1 MIYTF
6 GTLEL
11 DLDTRE
17 LRAEDRVIPLG
28 PKPFDLLALLVAKQG
43 AVVTKDELYEQLW
56 PDTYVSEWALTSA
69 VKLARRGLR
78 EAGLSPSDGVAL
90 KTVHGRGFRFV
101 GDVREGGA
109 GAETVVPPVISPA
122 ATEAGLVGR
131 GGELEEL
138 RRVLDA
144 AARGEPQTAV
154 VVGEAGIGKTA
165 LVDAFLEG
173 ARTGGARVAVGQAV
187 EHYGRGQPYLPV
199 LEAWGRLLHGV
210 HRDEFRPALEDLA
223 PSWLAHLPGE
233 SEGGIGAPALSAI
246 GRSSDRMLREM
257 GALVE
262 ATTKEHP
269 LVVVLEDLHWS
280 DHATIELLVYL
291 MQRRAPARVL
301 WLLSYRPSE
310 LPVEGGALRGVV
322 SGLGGRGRGV
332 ELKLGA
338 LGRDDV
344 GAYLRQRFGGASV
357 DDEVAQSLYART
369 EGHPLF
375 LSNLVDVGLR
385 EGTIRATDA
394 SVTLAG
400 DLHALVPSDLH
411 KMLDAR
417 IASLPEEECTLLENA
432 SAAGVEF
439 SAALL
444 AASLERPLEVVE
456 EACERLAWRE
466 LFLEDADVEQW
477 PDGTVAG
484 RFRFVHSLY
493 REVLYARLASA
504 RRVRAHRAMAERK
517 EQAFGGSTADVSA
530 ELAEHFERARDPA
543 RAIRYR
549 REAAGVAA
557 ARHAH
562 REAGFHLEK
571 ALGSA
576 VQLPGDE
583 RGPMELELLLER
595 VGRLRS
601 ARSFGDGDPEAF
613 LERALPL
620 ARDFGSDQQRVR
632 LLTALSSVRLT
643 GGDTSQATAFAEEA
657 LARSQGLDAVDQ
669 MEAHLAVGA
678 VLSPLEDYRGSE
690 EHFRAAL
697 ELYDE
702 DAAAQHRVR
711 YGDADPGVR
720 SEMWLASVLQT
731 QGHIDAARDAHD
743 AGLARAEGLGHPL
756 SQSWAWLMSALFL
769 LSRSEREA
777 AEEALDR
784 SNAIAQAE
792 GFDAELTMV
801 DLAQGWTSLLRG
813 DLPGAVAALEGAVA
827 RYREVGALLPEPVG
841 MMLLGV
847 AHGFAGRAEESS
859 TLFDEARE
867 RARAT
872 GQPGVERLARR
883 NRVMVQS
890 VMGVADPTEAETE
903 LLALLEGDRAAGD
916 RTGELAT
923 ANLLAALRL
932 REGDPE
938 GARAVLEPVSRSF
951 REGRSLPSLV
961 EAEGLL
967 GQVEREPASDTR

>member
-17 LRAEDRVIPLG
+17 LRADDRVIPLG
-28 PKPFDLLALLVAKQG
+28 PKPFDLLALLVARQG

-78 EAGLSPSDGVAL
+78 EAGVSPSDGVAL

-101 GDVREGGA
+101 GDVRQGEA
-109 GAETVVPPVISPA
+109 GHEVGTLSAPSPA
-122 ATEAGLVGR
+122 AAEVGLVGR
-131 GGELEEL
+131 NGELQEL

-144 AARGEPQTAV
+144 ASRGEPQTAV

-199 LEAWGRLLHGV
+199 LDAWGRLLHGV
-210 HRDEFRPALEDLA
+210 HREEFRPALEDLA
-223 PSWLAHLPGE
+223 PSWLVHLPGE

-257 GALVE
+257 GAVVD

-291 MQRRAPARVL
+291 MQRRSPARVL

-310 LPVEGGALRGVV
+310 LPVEGGALRGVT
-322 SGLGGRGRGV
+322 SALGGRGRGV

-357 DDEVAQSLYART
+357 DAELTQSLFSRT

-375 LSNLVDVGLR
+375 LSNLIDVALR
-385 EGTIRATDA
+385 EGAIQAQDE
-394 SVTLAG
+394 SMTLVG
-400 DLHALVPSDLH
+400 DLSAIVPSDLH

-417 IASLPEEECTLLENA
+417 IASLPDEERMLLENA
-432 SAAGVEF
+432 SAAGAEF

-444 AASLERPLEVVE
+444 AASLDRPLEEVE
-456 EACERLAWRE
+456 AACERLAWRE

-493 REVLYARLASA
+493 RDVLYARLASA

-517 EQAFGGSTADVSA
+517 EKAFGARTADVSA

-543 RAIRYR
+543 RAIPYR
-549 REAAGVAA
+549 REAARVAA

-562 REAGFHLEK
+562 RESGFHLEH
-571 ALGSA
+571 ALTSA
-576 VQLPGDE
+576 TQLPEHD
-583 RGPMELELLLER
+583 RPALELELLLER
-595 VGRLRS
+595 VGQLRS
-601 ARSFGDGDPEAF
+601 ARSFGDGDPDSY

-620 ARDFGSDQQRVR
+620 SRGFGSEQQRVR
-632 LLTALSSVRLT
+632 LLTALSSLRLT
-643 GGDTSQATAFAEEA
+643 AGEVSQATAFAKEA
-657 LARSQGLDAVDQ
+657 LERSRELDAVDR

-678 VLSPLEDYRGSE
+678 VLNPVE
-690 EHFRAAL
+690 EYDASADHFRAAF
-697 ELYDE
+697 ELYE
-702 DAAAQHRVR
+702 PEAAAEHRAR

-720 SEMWLASVLQT
+720 SQMWLASVLQT
-731 QGHIDAARDAHD
+731 RGHIDAARAAHD
-743 AGLARAEGLGHPL
+743 AGLALAESLGHPL

-769 LSRSEREA
+769 LTRSERDA
-777 AEEALDR
+777 AEEALVR

-792 GFDAELTMV
+792 GFDAELTIV
-801 DLAQGWTSLLRG
+801 ELARGWIALFRG
-813 DLPGAVAALEGAVA
+813 DLGAAIPALEGVVE
-827 RYREVGALLPEPVG
+827 RYREVGARLPEPLG
-841 MMLLGV
+841 MILLGV
-847 AHGFAGRAEESS
+847 AYGFSGRAAESAE
-859 TLFDEARE
+859 TFREARE
-867 RARAT
+867 RAQRT
-872 GQPGVERLARR
+872 EQSGVDRLARR

-890 VMGVADPTEAETE
+890 LMGSVDPSAAEKE
-903 LLALLEGDRAAGD
+903 LLAVLEADHAAGD

-951 REGRSLPSLV
+951 GEGRDLPSLI

-967 GQVEREPASDTR
+967 GQVAGEAASGTR